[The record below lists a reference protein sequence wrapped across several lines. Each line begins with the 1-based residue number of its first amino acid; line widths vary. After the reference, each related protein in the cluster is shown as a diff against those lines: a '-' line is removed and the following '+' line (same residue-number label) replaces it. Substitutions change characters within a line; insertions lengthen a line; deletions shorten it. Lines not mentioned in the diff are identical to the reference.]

1 MMMRSEHPNPQ
12 AERAEWLNLNGEWE
26 FEIDAGVSGIARGLF
41 EQEHLSGRIQVPFCP
56 ESKLSGVENTDFL
69 NCVWY
74 RRDIAVPE
82 SWKGGRVLLQAGAP
96 VSASIFFDGS
106 ESVILGQAGTQ
117 VRIYAPQGIG
127 TQAPDAEGYCTVTLT
142 GERTVRSVNA
152 GSSEPPAGTATQPP
166 AAEDPKGCASRAAVL
181 PLLLVCLAGGCLLGK
196 KKKRA

>member
-1 MMMRSEHPNPQ
+1 MMMRREHPNPQ

-82 SWKGGRVLLQAGAP
+82 SWKGGRVLLHFGA
-96 VSASIFFDGS
+96 VDHTAHVYLNGTEVGRHRGGYASCCIDITSALRPGVPSLCVWAIDDSRSPLYGHGKQCRKYHS
-106 ESVILGQAGTQ
+106 YGCYYTRVT
-117 VRIYAPQGIG
+117 GIWQ
-127 TQAPDAEGYCTVTLT
+127 TVWFEHVPDA
-142 GERTVRSVNA
+142 
-152 GSSEPPAGTATQPP
+152 
-166 AAEDPKGCASRAAVL
+166 
-181 PLLLVCLAGGCLLGK
+181 
-196 KKKRA
+196 